1 MATPLVF
8 AAVGLGSNLGDR
20 EGLIAGAARDLSA
33 RTTGF
38 RLSSSYETPAMTL
51 EGSPP
56 QPDYLNAAAVFFTPL
71 APATLLAQLLEIE
84 RLAGRDRTDE
94 PRWGA
99 RRLDLDLLLYS
110 DRVIDTPGLRVPHP
124 GMTERAF
131 VLEPLAEIAPD
142 AVHPVARVRVGVL
155 LERLRRGTMP
165 S

>member
-1 MATPLVF
+1 MEAPLVF

-20 EGLIAGAARDLSA
+20 DRLIAWAAQELSA
-33 RTTGF
+33 RTTGW
-38 RLSSSYETPAMTL
+38 RLSSCYETPAMTL

-71 APATLLAQLLEIE
+71 MPRDLLEMLLEIE
-84 RLAGRDRTDE
+84 RRAGRDRTDE

-110 DRVIDTPGLRVPHP
+110 DRVIDAPGLRVPHP
-124 GMTERAF
+124 GMTTRGF

-142 AVHPVARVRVGVL
+142 AVHPVAKVRVGVL

-165 S
+165 G